1 MSDELSCSRLVRVRV
16 GARARARAVVR
27 AVIRVRARASSW
39 VGPP

>member
-27 AVIRVRARASSW
+27 VRAVVSS
-39 VGPP
+39 